1 MVLRLA
7 ICRQQWGWLELLTH
21 RVPCFRECLKQ
32 SIDLS
37 TSGAGATVKD
47 DGAKTRNRQSSV
59 RPRRTETGDWSAVR
73 VSQCAPYGIFTRDK
87 RRLAGVYYHI
97 PTAARRRPWRRRYWQ
112 KDKNV
117 AGRIDPASD
126 PCCNNH
132 THAEAYA
139 LESHFQP
146 LNAIVPPVSETGR
159 PTDPTIS
166 RPEVAPESRPESRP
180 GMHRNN
186 QTSRRRIQINQ

>member
-1 MVLRLA
+1 M
-7 ICRQQWGWLELLTH
+7 
-21 RVPCFRECLKQ
+21 PCFRECLKP

-37 TSGAGATVKD
+37 TFGADATVKD

-59 RPRRTETGDWSAVR
+59 RPRRTETRDRVR
-73 VSQCAPYGIFTRDK
+73 PG
-87 RRLAGVYYHI
+87 LAGVRSTEHLPEI
-97 PTAARRRPWRRRYWQ
+97 RDGWQ
-112 KDKNV
+112 GVLSHSNCSQATVLAQDKNV

-139 LESHFQP
+139 PESHLQP

-159 PTDPTIS
+159 PSDRTTS
-166 RPEVAPESRPESRP
+166 RPEVTLECRLESRP
-180 GMHRNN
+180 GMRRNN
-186 QTSRRRIQINQ
+186 QTSRTSRRRIQINQ